1 MEIDARQRLTF
12 LPGMLKGLTL
22 RGNMTHLRTKGKFAG
37 TIEVKN
43 GQIAEYIPRAWNA
56 GLMYNYKKWG
66 ATYDVNYTSAYPVVV
81 GIAANGTFTSG
92 SYFRRPLTV
101 MNASLSYRV
110 HPAATLYLSLNNIEQ
125 QGPER
130 YTYQADR
137 TRSVYIIPRSIKMGV
152 NGQF

>member
-1 MEIDARQRLTF
+1 
-12 LPGMLKGLTL
+12 
-22 RGNMTHLRTKGKFAG
+22 
-37 TIEVKN
+37 
-43 GQIAEYIPRAWNA
+43 
-56 GLMYNYKKWG
+56 MYNYKKWG
-66 ATYDVNYTSAYPVVV
+66 ATYDVNYTAAYPVVV
-81 GIAANGTFTSG
+81 GITAAGAYTTG

-110 HPAATLYLSLNNIEQ
+110 HPSATLYLSVNNIEQ

-137 TRSVYIIPRSIKMGV
+137 TRSVYIVPRSVKFGV

>member
-1 MEIDARQRLTF
+1 M
-12 LPGMLKGLTL
+12 
-22 RGNMTHLRTKGKFAG
+22 
-37 TIEVKN
+37 
-43 GQIAEYIPRAWNA
+43 
-56 GLMYNYKKWG
+56 
-66 ATYDVNYTSAYPVVV
+66 NYTAAYPVVV

-110 HPAATLYLSLNNIEQ
+110 HRHATLYTSINNIEQ

-130 YTYQADR
+130 YTFQEDR
-137 TRSVYIIPRSIKMGV
+137 TRSVFIVARSIKFGV